1 MRIVAA
7 IPARL
12 NSSRLPKKLLREI
25 CGKTLIARTY
35 EATVNTKIF
44 DDVFVITNSP
54 EIISEL
60 KSSNIKYI
68 FDDNNYQLEQIG

>member
-12 NSSRLPKKLLREI
+12 DSTRLPKKLLREI

-35 EATVNTKIF
+35 EATVNSNLF
-44 DDVFVITNSP
+44 DDVLVITNSH
-54 EIISEL
+54 EIVSEL
-60 KSSNIKYI
+60 ENSKVCLLYTSRAH
-68 FDDNNYQLEQIG
+68 ET